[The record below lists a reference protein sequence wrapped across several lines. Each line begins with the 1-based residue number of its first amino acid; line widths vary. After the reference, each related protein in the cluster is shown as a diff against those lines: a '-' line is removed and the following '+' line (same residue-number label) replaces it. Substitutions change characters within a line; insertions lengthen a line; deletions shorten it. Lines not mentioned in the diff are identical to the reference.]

1 MLSLSN
7 FENKKGY
14 IVLARIGRFFTKL
27 VWIITVLFVVLAGI
41 KVFIYRYNHPSEQQ
55 SKTQGLDVKS
65 GKEFEKQFKELEK
78 FTEEREKAKK
88 AQKQEK
94 QPVKPEARK
103 PEANNSTKD
112 KNMLLK
118 LFDEKYN
125 FDGA

>member
-14 IVLARIGRFFTKL
+14 IVLARIGRFFKKL

-41 KVFIYRYNHPSEQQ
+41 KVFVYRQNHQVSQQ
-55 SKTQGLDVKS
+55 PQTQGLDVKS
-65 GKEFEKQFKELEK
+65 GKEFDKQFKELEQ
-78 FTEEREKAKK
+78 FMDDREKAKK
-88 AQKQEK
+88 IQK
-94 QPVKPEARK
+94 PAEARK
-103 PEANNSTKD
+103 PEANNSIKD

-118 LFDEKYN
+118 KFDENYN

>member
-27 VWIITVLFVVLAGI
+27 VWIITVLFVILAGI
-41 KVFIYRYNHPSEQQ
+41 KVFIYRQNHQVSQQ
-55 SKTQGLDVKS
+55 PQTQNLDVKS
-65 GKEFEKQFKELEK
+65 GKEFDKQFKELEQ
-78 FTEEREKAKK
+78 FMDDREKAKK
-88 AQKQEK
+88 IQK
-94 QPVKPEARK
+94 PAEARK
-103 PEANNSTKD
+103 PEANNSIKD

-118 LFDEKYN
+118 KFDENYN

>member
-41 KVFIYRYNHPSEQQ
+41 KVFVYRYNHPSEQQ
-55 SKTQGLDVKS
+55 SKNQGLDVKS
-65 GKEFEKQFKELEK
+65 GEAFKKQFKELEK

-88 AQKQEK
+88 QEK
-94 QPVKPEARK
+94 QPAKQK
-103 PEANNSTKD
+103 PEANNSVKP

-118 LFDEKYN
+118 HFNENYI

>member
-55 SKTQGLDVKS
+55 SKNQGLDVKS
-65 GKEFEKQFKELEK
+65 GEAFKKQFKELEK

-94 QPVKPEARK
+94 QPAKQK
-103 PEANNSTKD
+103 PEANNSVKP

-118 LFDEKYN
+118 KFDENYN

>member
-1 MLSLSN
+1 MLA
-7 FENKKGY
+7 K
-14 IVLARIGRFFTKL
+14 IGKFFTKL
-27 VWIITVLFVVLAGI
+27 VWFITVLFVVLAGI

-55 SKTQGLDVKS
+55 SQTQGLDVKS
-65 GKEFEKQFKELEK
+65 GEAFKKQFKELEK

-94 QPVKPEARK
+94 QPAKQK
-103 PEANNSTKD
+103 PEANNSVKP

-118 LFDEKYN
+118 KFDENYN

>member
-1 MLSLSN
+1 MLA
-7 FENKKGY
+7 K
-14 IVLARIGRFFTKL
+14 IGRFFTKL

-55 SKTQGLDVKS
+55 SKNQGLDVKS
-65 GKEFEKQFKELEK
+65 GEAFKKQFKELEQ

-88 AQKQEK
+88 QGNQSI
-94 QPVKPEARK
+94 KPESRK

>member
-1 MLSLSN
+1 M
-7 FENKKGY
+7 
-14 IVLARIGRFFTKL
+14 LARIGKFFTKL
-27 VWIITVLFVVLAGI
+27 VWFITILFVILGFI
-41 KVFIYRYNHPSEQQ
+41 KVYFYHYKPQQQ
-55 SKTQGLDVKS
+55 SQLDHQGLDVKS
-65 GKEFEKQFKELEK
+65 GEAFKKQFKELEK

-88 AQKQEK
+88 QGNQSI
-94 QPVKPEARK
+94 KPEARK